1 MDSVILKP
9 RTAAINSSR
18 DMIVVANGA
27 TFVLGATNI
36 FGDCS
41 AFVHRSRGCL
51 VRHPQMCVTS
61 VTTFLLLVLSADIV
75 EL

>member
-18 DMIVVANGA
+18 DKLVVANGA
-27 TFVLGATNI
+27 TFLLGATNF

-41 AFVHRSRGCL
+41 AFVYRSRVHISSL
-51 VRHPQMCVTS
+51 V
-61 VTTFLLLVLSADIV
+61 VL
-75 EL
+75 

>member
-27 TFVLGATNI
+27 TFVFGATNFLETAPPLYI
-36 FGDCS
+36 ALEYTS
-41 AFVHRSRGCL
+41 A
-51 VRHPQMCVTS
+51 P
-61 VTTFLLLVLSADIV
+61 
-75 EL
+75 

>member
-18 DMIVVANGA
+18 DMIVVANGT

-41 AFVHRSRGCL
+41 AFVHRSRVHISSL
-51 VRHPQMCVTS
+51 D
-61 VTTFLLLVLSADIV
+61 VL
-75 EL
+75 

>member
-27 TFVLGATNI
+27 TFVLGATN
-36 FGDCS
+36 FFRDFS
-41 AFVHRSRGCL
+41 AFVHRSRVHISSLG
-51 VRHPQMCVTS
+51 
-61 VTTFLLLVLSADIV
+61 VL
-75 EL
+75 